1 MDKWLVKIGKSDIIR
16 ILIGK
21 KVLYMSD
28 REKVYQL
35 LDVVPDSKLPYVI
48 GFIQGLL
55 IVDIPEVINFCNDK
69 KEE

>member
-1 MDKWLVKIGKSDIIR
+1 
-16 ILIGK
+16 
-21 KVLYMSD
+21 MSD

>member
-1 MDKWLVKIGKSDIIR
+1 MN
-16 ILIGK
+16 
-21 KVLYMSD
+21 D

-55 IVDIPEVINFCNDK
+55 IVDIPEVVNFCIDK
-69 KEE
+69 NKSEGEQKCQK